1 MESSGRARILVVANQ
16 TPATPRLLQAIRHR
30 AGVGPCVFCLLVPA
44 LPGRKVVDWTS
55 ETAVRLIE
63 RESRSPVHVVAGGET
78 DAFAG
83 VQRAVEAGR
92 YDEIIVSTMPQRSTW
107 RRRDLVSRI
116 EGLGVPV
123 TAVMPRQIPT
133 IEAIENSEEVW
144 RSF

>member
-16 TPATPRLLQAIRHR
+16 TPATPRLLQAIRRR
-30 AGVGPCVFCLLVPA
+30 AGTGPCVFCLLIPA
-44 LPGRKVVDWTS
+44 LIGRRVVDWTP
-55 ETAVRLIE
+55 EMAARLIE
-63 RESRSPVHVVAGGET
+63 REARSPVEAVPGET
-78 DAFAG
+78 DAFAA
-83 VQRAVEAGR
+83 VRRAVEANS
-92 YDEIIVSTMPQRSTW
+92 YDEIIISTMPHRSTW

-116 EGLGVPV
+116 EALGVPV